1 MVHHVIRHILQ
12 AYLYIYNSSKD
23 AIPETALKESASGNR
38 TVEPVNIVLRA

>member
-1 MVHHVIRHILQ
+1 MSLDIYYRLI
-12 AYLYIYNSSKD
+12 YKYIYNSSKD